1 MTKTDAFLFAIRKML
16 DQQRQFIDTCDVKS
30 IQLTVALNRDGQA
43 NVVMNQRTEDVVLG
57 CFQGNS
63 RNDRYAFAPEK

>member
-1 MTKTDAFLFAIRKML
+1 MTKTDAFLFAIQKML
-16 DQQRQFIDTCDVKS
+16 DQQRQFIDACDVKS

-63 RNDRYAFAPEK
+63 RNDRYAFIPEK